1 MVLFLQ
7 KPRPLQ
13 GERNWGSR
21 YIGWE
26 RKLPSTEF
34 SDWSFHHCKFLN
46 FARRQKCLRYH
57 FLWVETRWIFPP
69 NNMGEQFLPVD
80 LKFIHCC
87 FWTTGINGILEKLKP
102 SFCYCVLVGWLAGI
116 VLFHLVSLHQIL
128 LGFFHIRSSAM
139 GLYWP
144 VGLVSKRRFV
154 RELASEFLKLE
165 PIVLIH
171 VSDT

>member
-1 MVLFLQ
+1 MSAH
-7 KPRPLQ
+7 KREWK
-13 GERNWGSR
+13 GC
-21 YIGWE
+21 
-26 RKLPSTEF
+26 
-34 SDWSFHHCKFLN
+34 HHCKFLN

-144 VGLVSKRRFV
+144 VGLVYKRRFV